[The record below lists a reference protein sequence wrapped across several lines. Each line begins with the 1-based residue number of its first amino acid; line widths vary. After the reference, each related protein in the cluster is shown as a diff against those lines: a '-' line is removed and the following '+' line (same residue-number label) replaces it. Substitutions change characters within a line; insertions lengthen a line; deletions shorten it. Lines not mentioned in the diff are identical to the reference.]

1 MFFGVCAHVGAWH
14 ALKLLPKLGTTA
26 SRRKGPGTAP
36 GILIVEGAKYLVF
49 MDKKTVA
56 NFTTKIG
63 DLATRAGFRPVPAK
77 VPEKD
82 AKLTTTKP
90 QKDFG
95 TSAETST
102 PVEPG
107 ILCGVDD
114 VHHVL

>member
-1 MFFGVCAHVGAWH
+1 MGAWH

-63 DLATRAGFRPVPAK
+63 ELATRAGFRPVPAK

-82 AKLTTTKP
+82 ANWTTAKP
-90 QKDFG
+90 QKDIG

-102 PVEPG
+102 PAEPG

-114 VHHVL
+114 VHRVFVAM